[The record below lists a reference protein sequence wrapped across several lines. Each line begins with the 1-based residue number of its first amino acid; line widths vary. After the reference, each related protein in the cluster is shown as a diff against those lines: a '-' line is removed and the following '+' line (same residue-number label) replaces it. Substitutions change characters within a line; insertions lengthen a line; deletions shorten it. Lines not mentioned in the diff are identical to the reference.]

1 MPLKIDTLIVGPLE
15 VNCYLVWDD
24 QTGQG
29 VVIDPGD
36 QPDMIAKRLADK
48 KIKPLAILL
57 THGHGDHLAGV
68 AALKKQFEIPVVCG
82 RGEEELLTDP
92 AKNLST
98 WLETPVVAPPPDQVV
113 DDEEL
118 LVFGTLAFRVLATPG
133 HSPGGVCYLLEESG
147 KLICGDTIFQG
158 SVGRTDF
165 PGSSMDQLLDSIR
178 RKILTLPNG
187 VICYPGHGP
196 STTVGAERVN
206 NPFLTGANFA

>member
-1 MPLKIDTLIVGPLE
+1 MPYKIDTLIVGPLE

-29 VVIDPGD
+29 VIIDPGD
-36 QPDMIAKRLADK
+36 QPEMIAKRLANK
-48 KIKPLAILL
+48 KIAPLAILL

-68 AALKKQFEIPVVCG
+68 AQLKEQFQIPVLCG
-82 RGEEELLTDP
+82 RGDEEFLTDP
-92 AKNLST
+92 AKNLSL
-98 WLETPVVAPPPDQVV
+98 WLEQPVTAPAPDRILE
-113 DDEEL
+113 DEEL
-118 LVFGTLAFRVLATPG
+118 VVYGKLTFRVLATPG
-133 HSPGGVCYLLEESG
+133 HSPGGVCYLIEEAG
-147 KLICGDTIFQG
+147 KLICGDTLFQG